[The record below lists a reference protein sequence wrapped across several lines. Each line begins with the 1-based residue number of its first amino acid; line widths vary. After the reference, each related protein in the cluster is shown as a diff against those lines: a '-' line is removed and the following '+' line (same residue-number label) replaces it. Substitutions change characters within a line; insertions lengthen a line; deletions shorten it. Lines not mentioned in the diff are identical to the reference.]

1 MAAGISNNRAM
12 TKVTC
17 ITTVPTLTARQ
28 QIQLKTLRETGFRV
42 KVFCM
47 DRIGMHAR
55 KEERNGIKFL
65 RISPRNRK
73 NMIKHH
79 TQCVST
85 LWGYSGDRGIK
96 TKLSLLALWL
106 KMLKELACDE
116 VDIIV
121 CFHYVLLPLAVLV
134 GAVKRAKIVYD
145 ISEFNIDSVQS
156 WMPSWLGAASG
167 FVDQFEDICVRRVHG
182 VTCVPDRNNSI
193 FIRHYSNCKNI
204 QVISNVP
211 EISSKIDPALHKEL
225 SDKFVNKYVVVYAGP
240 FKLDRGMNH
249 ALEAIKIVRDK
260 YSDIKL
266 VLIGSC
272 VGDDTSEIERYVAD
286 NFLEENVDI
295 VTFQPYERLET
306 YYACGDIGLNLRS
319 SYGNYDKNLTIGN
332 SRKNFDYL
340 KAALAVVMPEV
351 GEMGRL
357 IKEEECGVIVD
368 VWDGGN
374 VAKALLY
381 LIENPSTTE
390 AMKKR
395 GHKAFLTKYNWDI
408 EKKKLLEV
416 YKRL

>member
-1 MAAGISNNRAM
+1 M

-17 ITTVPTLTARQ
+17 ISTVPTLTARQ

-42 KVFCM
+42 KVLCW

-65 RISPRNRK
+65 RISPSNRK
-73 NMIKHH
+73 NMIKHD

-106 KMLKELACDE
+106 KMLRELARDE

-134 GAVKRAKIVYD
+134 GAVKKAKIVYD

-156 WMPSWLGAASG
+156 WMPSWLRAASG
-167 FVDQFEDICVRRVHG
+167 IVEQFEDICVRRVDG
-182 VTCVPDRNNSI
+182 VTCVPDRNSSI
-193 FIRHYSNCKNI
+193 LKRHYNNCKNI
-204 QVISNVP
+204 QVIFNVP
-211 EISSKIDPALHKEL
+211 EISNRIDPALHNDL
-225 SDKFVNKYVVVYAGP
+225 SEKYDNKYVVVYAGP
-240 FKLDRGMNH
+240 LKLDKGMDH
-249 ALEAIKIVRDK
+249 ALEAIKIVRDR
-260 YSDIKL
+260 YREIKL

-272 VGDDTSEIERYVAD
+272 FGDDTAEIEKYVAD
-286 NFLEENVDI
+286 NSLEENVDI

-306 YYACGDIGLNLRS
+306 YYACGDIGINLRS

-340 KAALAVVMPEV
+340 KASLAVIIPEF

-357 IKEEECGVIVD
+357 IEEEDCGMIVKA
-368 VWDGGN
+368 WEGGN
-374 VAKALLY
+374 VAKAILY
-381 LIENPSTTE
+381 LMENPTRTE
-390 AMKKR
+390 AMRKN